1 MDMDSCVWTVFLKD
15 IVGDLSMD
23 VFFIDSCTCELRHEL
38 QYAGVCQCYK
48 GFYNYNS
55 DTEDPVF
62 CVWDPVVMLE
72 WPRMYD
78 KSKEQGVQY
87 SHQRSGK
94 EQGWERNGT
103 GFEE

>member
-1 MDMDSCVWTVFLKD
+1 
-15 IVGDLSMD
+15 MD
-23 VFFIDSCTCELRHEL
+23 VFLIDSCTCELRHEL
-38 QYAGVCQCYK
+38 QYSGVCQCYK

-78 KSKEQGVQY
+78 KSKRARSSIQSPEIWKRTGLGEEWNGV
-87 SHQRSGK
+87 
-94 EQGWERNGT
+94 
-103 GFEE
+103 